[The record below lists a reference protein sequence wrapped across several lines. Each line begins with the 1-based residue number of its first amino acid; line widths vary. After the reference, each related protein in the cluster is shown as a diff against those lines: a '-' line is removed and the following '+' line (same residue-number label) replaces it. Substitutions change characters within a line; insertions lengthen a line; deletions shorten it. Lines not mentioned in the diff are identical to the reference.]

1 MTVVQHIKTLITSL
15 TAQEKQEV
23 AASLAEPEME
33 VREPESL
40 RGDWS
45 NAFPVE
51 DNLDDD
57 LREIRSAWEQE
68 WRSEDFAG

>member
-1 MTVVQHIKTLITSL
+1 MTVVQHIKTLITGL

-23 AASLAEPEME
+23 AASLAEPETG

>member
-1 MTVVQHIKTLITSL
+1 MTVVQHIKTLIAGL
-15 TAQEKQEV
+15 TTQEKQEV
-23 AASLAEPEME
+23 AALLGEPETA

-45 NAFPVE
+45 NAFSVG
-51 DNLDDD
+51 DNLDDE
-57 LREIRSAWEQE
+57 LREIRGAWEKE